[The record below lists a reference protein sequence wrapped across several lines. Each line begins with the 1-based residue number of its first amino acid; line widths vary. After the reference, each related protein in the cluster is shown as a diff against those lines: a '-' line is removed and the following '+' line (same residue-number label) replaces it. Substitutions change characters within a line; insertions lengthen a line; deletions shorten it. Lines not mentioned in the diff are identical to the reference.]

1 MNKQPKPNK
10 SSNELM
16 RYAGWGTQVFVLLAL
31 MVYAGY
37 KADKW
42 LHFSIP
48 LLVWLMPFVALIIMI
63 WQLIKDT
70 SKKKTDNDQKKV

>member
-1 MNKQPKPNK
+1 
-10 SSNELM
+10 M